1 MPNAVLTV
9 DPARRT
15 GLMTLVQASLAVAV
29 GIGPCLTVLIKALE
43 FRVAGGLRYVRLF
56 PALH

>member
-1 MPNAVLTV
+1 
-9 DPARRT
+9 
-15 GLMTLVQASLAVAV
+15 MTLVQASLAVAV